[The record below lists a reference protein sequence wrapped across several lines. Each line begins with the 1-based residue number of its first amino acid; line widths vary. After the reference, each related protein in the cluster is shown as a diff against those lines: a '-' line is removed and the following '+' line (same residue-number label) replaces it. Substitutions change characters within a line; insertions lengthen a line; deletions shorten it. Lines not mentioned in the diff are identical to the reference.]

1 LLFNIKK
8 QTMKLTIHGYSTAL
22 YATWYYIEELGILFD
37 AGDGVCS
44 NLLGK
49 AGKIKHAFISHAD
62 RDHLTGL
69 MQFNQLF
76 AGLKPTIHYPKDA
89 GSFPFL
95 EEFFTNFDPHNKGT
109 IWNPIEDK
117 SIIATKNTI
126 QVEAIENGHIEQPGL
141 LKSLSFK
148 VFETKRKLKSEFV
161 NLNKNELINIK
172 KEHGDDF
179 LTNEIK
185 RNILSYSGDTPIEDY
200 ERYNNSEILIHE
212 ATFLTK
218 EETNTK
224 AFKNK
229 HSSLHEVFEMVANIN
244 VENLILGHF
253 SSRYNQHDIDAAIKK
268 HIQHYNIKI
277 PVHRIPVGKAVKNI
291 LAHKPIN

>member
-1 LLFNIKK
+1 
-8 QTMKLTIHGYSTAL
+8 MKLTIHGYSTAL

-69 MQFNQLF
+69 LQFNQLF
-76 AGLKPTIHYPKDA
+76 AGLKPTIYYP
-89 GSFPFL
+89 
-95 EEFFTNFDPHNKGT
+95 EFFTKFDPHNKGT
-109 IWNPIEDK
+109 NWQAIEDK
-117 SIIATKNTI
+117 SIVSVKNSI
-126 QVEAIENGHIEQPGL
+126 QVEAIENGQ
-141 LKSLSFK
+141 

-161 NLNKNELINIK
+161 NLHKDELINIK
-172 KEHGDDF
+172 KEHGDHF
-179 LTNEIK
+179 LTNEVK

-200 ERYNNSEILIHE
+200 KRYDNSEILIHE

-224 AFKNK
+224 SEKNK
-229 HSSLHEVFEMVANIN
+229 HSSLEEVFEMVANIKIDK
-244 VENLILGHF
+244 LILGHF
-253 SSRYNQHDIDAAIKK
+253 SSRYNQHEIDNEIKK
-268 HIQHYNIKI
+268 HIQQYNIKI
-277 PVHRIPVGKAVKNI
+277 PVHRIPVGNAVKNI
-291 LAHKPIN
+291 LAQEPIN